1 MLPMHIFCILD
12 QGCQIQSTD
21 RVMLKIIMNLT
32 AESELSH
39 WGDQVIASESRQATN
54 NNCKRKVN

>member
-1 MLPMHIFCILD
+1 MHIFCILD

-32 AESELSH
+32 AESELVNL
-39 WGDQVIASESRQATN
+39 GRQQITTA
-54 NNCKRKVN
+54 KEK